1 MLEALNKF
9 LGDWQYIWFFVIL
22 SLGLLVEIH
31 SNYMLRKEYEYD
43 ENKDLEKK
51 QRRTRTT
58 KKTTTS
64 KAGESIVEESTEV
77 SEPIGEQNER
87 ITR

>member
-9 LGDWQYIWFFVIL
+9 LGEWQYIWFFVIL
-22 SLGLLVEIH
+22 SLGLAVEIH

-58 KKTTTS
+58 KKTTMS
-64 KAGESIVEESTEV
+64 KAGESTVEETTEV
-77 SEPIGEQNER
+77 SEPVQENQK
-87 ITR
+87 